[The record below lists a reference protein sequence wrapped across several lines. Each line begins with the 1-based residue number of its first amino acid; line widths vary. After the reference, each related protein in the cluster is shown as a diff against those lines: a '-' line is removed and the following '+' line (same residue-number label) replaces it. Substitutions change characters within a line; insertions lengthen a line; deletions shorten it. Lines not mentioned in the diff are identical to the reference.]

1 MKSIIAITLLLCIS
15 TLGSQ
20 SLACSCMSWANAQQ
34 TALADE
40 AIVAQV
46 STSAVSQRGMGLL
59 NIEKV
64 HKGDLQEQNISI
76 LGQDGANC
84 SGPILPPSVG
94 SWIAIFTQDKDGK
107 YSLYGCADTSLKI
120 NSEGKISMNFSEEV
134 LVSEEEFK
142 KLITEKAR
150 PTVKGASCQAYASR
164 LYISHDVDKGALPD
178 IDFNDY
184 LKTDLG
190 TSVTYAKDLFGEGPG
205 IAAPL
210 IVNLGAYKGYK
221 SEWEYRMGVR
231 LTEPFFGVTNYSEFT
246 FDIRNILSI
255 GTVILSTNQDVN
267 GQWGENFGED
277 PFYAY
282 ESVANCGLILGAPIV
297 EIN

>member
-1 MKSIIAITLLLCIS
+1 MKTIIAITILILATS
-15 TLGSQ
+15 YSAQ
-20 SLACSCMSWANAQQ
+20 SLACSCLGWANAQQ
-34 TALADE
+34 TALVDG
-40 AIVAQV
+40 AIVAKV
-46 STSAVSQRGMGLL
+46 STSAISQRGMGLL
-59 NIEKV
+59 NVEKV
-64 HKGDLQEQNISI
+64 LKGELTEQNISV
-76 LGQDGANC
+76 LGQDGGNC
-84 SGPILPPSVG
+84 AGPVLLPSEG
-94 SWIAIFTQDKDGK
+94 SWIAIFSQDQDGK

-120 NSEGKISMNFSEEV
+120 SSEGKISMNFSEEV
-134 LVSEEEFK
+134 LVSEDEFK

-150 PTVKGASCQAYASR
+150 PTVKGASCQATASR
-164 LYISHDVDKGALPD
+164 IYVSHDVDKGALPD
-178 IDFNDY
+178 IDFFDY

-210 IVNLGAYKGYK
+210 IVNLGAYKGYN

-231 LTEPFFGVTNYSEFT
+231 LTEPFFGVTSYREFK
-246 FDIRNILSI
+246 FDIRQAFKL
-255 GTVILSTNQDVN
+255 GTISLSTYQDVN

-282 ESVANCGLILGAPIV
+282 EAGANCGLILGAPIV